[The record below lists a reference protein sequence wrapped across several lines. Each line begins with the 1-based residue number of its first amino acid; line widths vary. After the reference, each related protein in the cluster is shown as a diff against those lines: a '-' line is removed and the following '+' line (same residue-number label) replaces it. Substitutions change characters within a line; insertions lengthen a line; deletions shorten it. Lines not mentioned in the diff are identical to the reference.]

1 MNISFEEKLSYTV
14 RKEMISILAPDIEGW
29 TSSVHKK
36 KLRGSEIRKL
46 TNIILSLPQ
55 KGQEIL
61 LGIYAFGLTPENVEI
76 IYGIS
81 EVDLR
86 RKFFERQL
94 AREMGLG
101 AGERIAENSL
111 YEACRKAMRSLTEDT
126 SEHKKQKNIILMFAK
141 TAAAILVVGLLAFG
155 TAMGVNAEFRNSVVS
170 WLMESTKA
178 YTLFRLENENELDSS
193 ELKKFIPSYIPERY
207 HLYSRDVVTGFATY
221 TYVDVNEDLLNV
233 SICMPE
239 ANAYLNTEGMEKE
252 VITINGQQAFLYH
265 DGVHGSLAT
274 SIDGY
279 ALYVT
284 GKASR
289 EDFIKIAEN
298 VVKK

>member
-14 RKEMISILAPDIEGW
+14 RKEMISMLAPDIEGW
-29 TSSVHKK
+29 AGSVHEK

-46 TNIILSLPQ
+46 TNSILSLPQ

-81 EVDLR
+81 EVNLR

-94 AREMGLG
+94 AHEMGLG

-111 YEACRKAMRSLTEDT
+111 YKACRKAMRSLTEDIL
-126 SEHKKQKNIILMFAK
+126 EHKKQKNIILMFAK

-178 YTLFRLENENELDSS
+178 YTLFHIEESEDAQSSNLDDY
-193 ELKKFIPSYIPERY
+193 EPTYIPQGY
-207 HLYSRDVVTGFATY
+207 HSYSRDVVTGFATY

-239 ANAYLNTEGMEKE
+239 AHAYLNTEGMGKE